1 MLVNYY
7 IDNDRL
13 QVNPFEII
21 MSAISTFTMWAKQ
34 LYFLRVFDAYSY
46 LIRMIN

>member
-1 MLVNYY
+1 
-7 IDNDRL
+7 
-13 QVNPFEII
+13 
-21 MSAISTFTMWAKQ
+21 MWAKQ